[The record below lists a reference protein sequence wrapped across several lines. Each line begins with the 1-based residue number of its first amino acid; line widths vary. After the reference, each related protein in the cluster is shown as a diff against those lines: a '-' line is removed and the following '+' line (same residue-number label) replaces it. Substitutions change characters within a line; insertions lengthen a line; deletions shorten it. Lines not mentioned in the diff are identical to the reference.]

1 MGSKNDTN
9 ELIHET
15 NAGAQR
21 TDFWLLR
28 ANGVGGG
35 RVGSLGSADANCYV
49 GWINSKVLLHSTGN
63 YIQYPAINHNGKAYE
78 TIHVTP
84 TQPPHSSHIKL
95 PFSH

>member
-28 ANGVGGG
+28 ANGVGEEG
-35 RVGSLGSADANCYV
+35 LGVRDQQMQTV
-49 GWINSKVLLHSTGN
+49 M
-63 YIQYPAINHNGKAYE
+63 
-78 TIHVTP
+78 
-84 TQPPHSSHIKL
+84 
-95 PFSH
+95 